1 MPRSTDRRSD
11 PAPGTYRPHVAAR
24 RPGGRPSVKPVFRVL
39 VHRQFLGT
47 WNDLPSRVGLENA
60 QQFWD
65 HVATTPGQ
73 PPKVGTSSVMKGKH
87 ALPKWPGYSKT
98 IHYEITGPGRDAPAS
113 CPRCGLPGG
122 THQCRSVNDLDSE
135 FRVLPPEAD
144 RQFSPTFVG
153 RAPLDFDPG

>member
-1 MPRSTDRRSD
+1 MTC
-11 PAPGTYRPHVAAR
+11 
-24 RPGGRPSVKPVFRVL
+24 
-39 VHRQFLGT
+39 
-47 WNDLPSRVGLENA
+47 PSRVGLENA